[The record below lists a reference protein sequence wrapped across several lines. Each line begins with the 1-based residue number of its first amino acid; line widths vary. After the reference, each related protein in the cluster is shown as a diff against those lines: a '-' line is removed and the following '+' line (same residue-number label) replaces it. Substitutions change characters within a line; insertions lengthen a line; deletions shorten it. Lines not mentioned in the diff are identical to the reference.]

1 MVYLLKPVARTVD
14 MQRTAYGLA
23 RSYPTM
29 ILNPDQFSATAW
41 EMLATGH
48 GCPEFEFLALKIT
61 LGNLRQRIQSK
72 TATMTDMRQEVIS
85 FFSRYH
91 DEPVAQRDWQRIVDA
106 GGIMPGTLCTVA
118 QVAERI
124 LRGTALV
131 VAGEEALLSQL
142 PEGRWIGGTIPYF
155 MTADGGC
162 LSTDR
167 VFVTEL
173 PDYVTDVEFLSYDP
187 EELCTIY
194 EVVGANEVSLI
205 ILPYGSA
212 VHEEF
217 ALNAPNYPGF
227 ATHPL
232 IGWVAGTRLDG
243 DAAATPACYCGRAEP
258 LRDRAVILR
267 FRLPPRHHA
276 RIDVINLFEQGVG
289 DRLRFPCGGLAV
301 GEVLV
306 NGEPRRFADYL
317 HDNGCDLRL
326 PLVADY
332 CSTMVN
338 ASIKR
343 VRADTGEVEFFGPVW
358 PGIDYR
364 QALPVAD
371 YVGNFETR
379 LGEVQAGR
387 IVFSCNCVLNYLY
400 SNLEGCRTGSV
411 VGPMT
416 FGEVAYQLLNQTLV
430 YLTIEES
437 RSENAG

>member
-1 MVYLLKPVARTVD
+1 MASNDFHPML
-14 MQRTAYGLA
+14 
-23 RSYPTM
+23 SH
-29 ILNPDQFSATAW
+29 PDQLSVAAW
-41 EMLATGH
+41 EMLATGR

-61 LGNLRQRIQSK
+61 LGNLRQRMQSQ
-72 TATMTDMRQEVIS
+72 TATAADLRQELTA
-85 FFSRYH
+85 FFSRYR
-91 DEPVAQRDWQRIVDA
+91 DEPVAQRDWARIVNA
-106 GGIMPGTLCTVA
+106 GGVMPGSLCTVA
-118 QVAERI
+118 QAAERI
-124 LRGTALV
+124 RGGAVLV

-173 PDYVTDVEFLSYDP
+173 PGYVTDVELLAYES
-187 EELCTIY
+187 EKLRTIY
-194 EVVGANEVSLI
+194 EVTEGNTVSLI

-217 ALNAPNYPGF
+217 ALNAPNYAGF

-232 IGWVAGTRLDG
+232 IGWVAGTRLDAG
-243 DAAATPACYCGRAEP
+243 ADATPACYCGRAES
-258 LRDRAVILR
+258 LRDRAVVLR
-267 FRLPPRHHA
+267 FRLPPGHHA

-289 DRLRFPCGGLAV
+289 DRLRFSRGGLTV

-306 NGEPRRFADYL
+306 NGEPRRLADYL
-317 HDNGCDLRL
+317 RDNACDLRL

-338 ASIKR
+338 AGIKR
-343 VRADTGEVEFFGPVW
+343 VRAETGEVEFFGPVW
-358 PGIDYR
+358 PEIDYR

-371 YVGNFETR
+371 YVGSFESR

-400 SNLEGCRTGSV
+400 SNLEGRRTGSI

-437 RSENAG
+437 RTQDTDRR

>member
-1 MVYLLKPVARTVD
+1 MALQIPHPLP
-14 MQRTAYGLA
+14 
-23 RSYPTM
+23 
-29 ILNPDQFSATAW
+29 LNPDQLSAAAW
-41 EMLATGH
+41 EMLATGR

-61 LGNLRQRIQSK
+61 LGNLRQRLQSQ
-72 TATMTDMRQEVIS
+72 AAAMADLRQEIGA
-85 FFSRYH
+85 FFTRYR
-91 DEPVAQRDWQRIVDA
+91 DEPVARRDWERIVNA
-106 GGIMPGTLCTVA
+106 GGIMPGALCTVA

-124 LRGTALV
+124 RRGAVLV

-173 PDYVTDVEFLSYDP
+173 PDYVTDVDVLAYSA
-187 EELCTIY
+187 EELPTIY
-194 EVVGANEVSLI
+194 EVTAGNPVSLI

-212 VHEEF
+212 VHDEF

-243 DAAATPACYCGRAEP
+243 DASATPACYCGRAET
-258 LRDRAVILR
+258 LRDRAVVLR
-267 FRLPPRHHA
+267 FLLPPGRHA

-289 DRLRFPCGGLAV
+289 DRLQFPRGGLAV
-301 GEVLV
+301 GEVRV

-317 HDNGCDLRL
+317 KENACDLRL

-343 VRADTGEVEFFGPVW
+343 VREDTGEVEFFGPVW

-364 QALPVAD
+364 QAMPVAD
-371 YVGNFETR
+371 YVENFETR
-379 LGEVQAGR
+379 LNAVQTGR

-400 SNLEGCRTGSV
+400 SNLEGRRTGSI

-430 YLTIEES
+430 YLTIEEN
-437 RSENAG
+437 RGEDER